1 MSQSPGAAARPV
13 PQARAP
19 FVPQASPVWRLY
31 RRLVRT
37 EVAFFTPPD
46 AVPDADVLKL
56 CIQPA
61 PTPGACNFSCP
72 TIIIDLSPSEEELW
86 NGIESKSRKV
96 IRQAMRE
103 AITVNDVPL
112 TEENWI
118 TFRAAH
124 ETLRSRKRKA
134 DALGVG
140 QISDLVAK
148 GEYVMTTSRN
158 ADGTVLSWH
167 GYARNHTHVRLLNT
181 VSAIDPA
188 RDTAWNNLVGR
199 ANRLHHWQDMLRF
212 KSESIRH
219 YDLGGVY
226 RGEDDPEQMNIAR
239 FKKSFGGAIVDRF
252 DAVLPLTGKGRIA
265 VALSGL
271 ISAEARSGT

>member
-1 MSQSPGAAARPV
+1 MPRPSQT
-13 PQARAP
+13 
-19 FVPQASPVWRLY
+19 WRLY

-37 EVAFFTPPD
+37 EIAFFAPPEM
-46 AVPDADVLKL
+46 PPEADVLKL
-56 CIQPA
+56 CMQAAPA
-61 PTPGACNFSCP
+61 PGVCNFCCP
-72 TIIIDLSPSEEELW
+72 TIVIDLTPPEEALW
-86 NGIESKSRKV
+86 DGIEAKSRKV

-103 AITVNDVPL
+103 AVAVADVPL
-112 TEENWI
+112 TEENWNA
-118 TFRAAH
+118 FRAAH

-140 QISDLVAK
+140 QISDLAAK
-148 GEYVMTTSRN
+148 GQYVMTVSRN
-158 ADGTVLSWH
+158 AEGAILSWH
-167 GYARNHTHVRLLNT
+167 GYARGHGHVRLLNT

-199 ANRLHHWQDMLRF
+199 ANRLHHWRDMLRF
-212 KSESIRH
+212 KSDGVTS

-239 FKKSFGGAIVDRF
+239 FKKSFGGAMADTF

-265 VALSGL
+265 LALVGL
-271 ISAEARSGT
+271 VSAEARSGT

>member
-1 MSQSPGAAARPV
+1 MSQSPGAGARPV
-13 PQARAP
+13 SQARAS

-37 EVAFFTPPD
+37 EVVFFIPPNE
-46 AVPDADVLKL
+46 VPDADVLKL
-56 CIQPA
+56 CIQPE

-72 TIIIDLSPSEEELW
+72 TIIIDLSPSEQELW
-86 NGIESKSRKV
+86 NGIEAKSRKV

-103 AITVNDVPL
+103 AVTVNDVPL
-112 TEENWI
+112 TEENWT

-124 ETLRSRKRKA
+124 ETLRGRKKKA

-140 QISDLVAK
+140 QISDLASK
-148 GEYVMTTSRN
+148 DEYMMTASRN
-158 ADGTVLSWH
+158 ADGAVLSWH
-167 GYARNHTHVRLLNT
+167 GYARGRTHVRLLNT

-212 KSESIRH
+212 KGEGITS

-226 RGEDDPEQMNIAR
+226 RGDDDPEQMNIAR

-265 VALSGL
+265 LSLAGL
-271 ISAEARSGT
+271 VSAEARSGT